1 MPLKPG
7 LLRVVRRPQVETAW
21 AAAAQ
26 VVISGAAGRPWAA
39 FVNGRFEQ
47 VEREVY
53 RKVEDQVWWL
63 FVDCNGNWMVGTTAG
78 KDARKTRSLGAAHS
92 VASADGMPP
101 PAGASWWQVGPSDSM
116 WVEQTLEVEV
126 LSAAQAREWAA
137 RHAHQVGAPAAA
149 SRATS
154 LSLPTLRPGV
164 GIFAADRSGNLLRV
178 AWRPQVEAAW
188 AAAHQVVLIGAA
200 GLAAA
205 KVNGRFEQVE
215 REVYRKVGEP
225 GLWLFV
231 AKKGTWSV
239 GATAGKDARKT
250 ESAGW
255 AHSVALAGR
264 MPPPVGTGQWHVH
277 DDTKWAEQTLEVE
290 VLDAAQAREWAEQ
303 VGALPSCHAALCE
316 CDCR

>member
-1 MPLKPG
+1 M
-7 LLRVVRRPQVETAW
+7 
-21 AAAAQ
+21 
-26 VVISGAAGRPWAA
+26 ISG
-39 FVNGRFEQ
+39 V
-47 VEREVY
+47 
-53 RKVEDQVWWL
+53 
-63 FVDCNGNWMVGTTAG
+63 T
-78 KDARKTRSLGAAHS
+78 
-92 VASADGMPP
+92 
-101 PAGASWWQVGPSDSM
+101 GPD
-116 WVEQTLEVEV
+116 
-126 LSAAQAREWAA
+126 
-137 RHAHQVGAPAAA
+137 
-149 SRATS
+149 
-154 LSLPTLRPGV
+154 
-164 GIFAADRSGNLLRV
+164 
-178 AWRPQVEAAW
+178 
-188 AAAHQVVLIGAA
+188 
-200 GLAAA
+200 AA

-303 VGALPSCHAALCE
+303 VGAPAATAGPPAFLCTRSVLVLVFSVLTALTT
-316 CDCR
+316 CCGLCGGRRSRRRGRRRRRS